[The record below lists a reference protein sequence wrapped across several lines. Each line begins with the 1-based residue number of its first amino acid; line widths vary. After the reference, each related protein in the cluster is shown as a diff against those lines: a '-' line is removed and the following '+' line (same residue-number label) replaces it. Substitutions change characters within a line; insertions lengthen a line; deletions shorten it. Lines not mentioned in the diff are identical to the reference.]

1 MRKSI
6 LQKKYPQY
14 DIPQLEDEEED
25 VKGDSIHSIELEKTT
40 QKLKLT
46 FARSIGWIQ
55 QLPNVAAV
63 PPHTYGSNVFATVI
77 FDLYSSSL
85 FVFIALP

>member
-1 MRKSI
+1 M
-6 LQKKYPQY
+6 
-14 DIPQLEDEEED
+14 
-25 VKGDSIHSIELEKTT
+25 ELEKTT

-77 FDLYSSSL
+77 FD
-85 FVFIALP
+85 